1 MSDTWSLRGFHTLV
15 EEGRSSAGTNSPEC
29 RSSPSST
36 YLRLLKN
43 QAWNLIGTLTL
54 MVAPNL
60 LDSDLKLESM
70 IENSGLDLRGDF
82 TQTRVEALYHLRVK
96 D

>member
-1 MSDTWSLRGFHTLV
+1 MPIISISDILEAASPGKAL
-15 EEGRSSAGTNSPEC
+15 EEPR
-29 RSSPSST
+29 
-36 YLRLLKN
+36 
-43 QAWNLIGTLTL
+43 AWNLVGTLTL

-70 IENSGLDLRGDF
+70 IQNSGLDLRGDF
-82 TQTRVEALYHLRVK
+82 AQTRVEALYHLRVK